1 MHLGVILL
9 LARRNL
15 RRTLLTATA
24 FIIGGA
30 MLTFSQTFDAG
41 THEQLIDSGVRTGS
55 GHVSVEGPG
64 FRLSRK
70 IEDCLPGGTLQLVRQ
85 AVVSSGVAERVTDVF
100 YRMSV
105 SGLATSASGARPAQ
119 ILGVDPVVEA
129 ALSPLDEQV
138 VEGRY
143 LKRTTGSRPTSEW
156 ASLRLS
162 TCASAPVWS

>member
-105 SGLATSASGARPAQ
+105 SGLATSASGARPGA
-119 ILGVDPVVEA
+119 DPGRRSGRRGGTQSARRAGRRGTLPE
-129 ALSPLDEQV
+129 
-138 VEGRY
+138 EGRPA
-143 LKRTTGSRPTSEW
+143 RG
-156 ASLRLS
+156 LRRS
-162 TCASAPVWS
+162 GPR

>member
-105 SGLATSASGARPAQ
+105 SGLAATAIYVTWSAPWTHW
-119 ILGVDPVVEA
+119 P
-129 ALSPLDEQV
+129 
-138 VEGRY
+138 
-143 LKRTTGSRPTSEW
+143 RPTAWLLTWRNMDDS
-156 ASLRLS
+156 
-162 TCASAPVWS
+162 